1 MGWWLETEGLEGREA
16 LGACASLR
24 HFEIFFLSIVT
35 VFLVQICSPLSN
47 LRLMPSSLLYVPSL
61 LCVLDV
67 PKANVDS
74 LDALGLHPLKGTP
87 CWVGVSS
94 LHSVSPGHPLSCF
107 PSRERRTWG

>member
-1 MGWWLETEGLEGREA
+1 M
-16 LGACASLR
+16 
-24 HFEIFFLSIVT
+24 FFLSIVT

-74 LDALGLHPLKGTP
+74 LDVLGLHPLKGT
-87 CWVGVSS
+87 VGWESQVSI
-94 LHSVSPGHPLSCF
+94 LYLQVTRPAAFPLGNRGPGAKF
-107 PSRERRTWG
+107 Q